1 MTCTRLFSYLGCA
14 LLLSACATDG
24 ARPAAKIAGT
34 TFDHRMAEAELAGKT
49 GQYEQSV
56 RLLHAVAVSYP
67 AEKAPWVQLAQM
79 RFDRSNYGEAISDAL
94 EALRRDPDDKAA
106 NNIVAVSGVRLGA
119 KSLGEL
125 NRYNHVGGVLRAE
138 ALDLARQL
146 RASVV
151 DDGQYGI
158 RRVAPQLKKNGAG
171 LSAPRLPSS
180 SLGTVGSSAVTSGG
194 PFEVLK

>member
-1 MTCTRLFSYLGCA
+1 MKSNRFLPYLGCV

-24 ARPAAKIAGT
+24 GHPAAKLAGS
-34 TFDHRMAEAELAGKT
+34 TFEHRMAEAELAGKT
-49 GQYEQSV
+49 GQYEQSL
-56 RLLHAVAVSYP
+56 RLLQAVAASYP
-67 AEKAPWVQLAQM
+67 AEKAPWVQLAQA
-79 RFDRSNYGEAISDAL
+79 RFDHANYGEAIGDAL

-106 NNIVAVSGVRLGA
+106 NNIVAISGVRLGT

-125 NRYNHVGGVLRAE
+125 TRYNNVGGVLRAE
-138 ALDLARQL
+138 ALELARQL

-158 RRVAPQLKKNGAG
+158 RRIAPQAKKIGSG
-171 LSAPRLPSS
+171 LLAPRLPSAGLG
-180 SLGTVGSSAVTSGG
+180 SLGGSAVTSGG